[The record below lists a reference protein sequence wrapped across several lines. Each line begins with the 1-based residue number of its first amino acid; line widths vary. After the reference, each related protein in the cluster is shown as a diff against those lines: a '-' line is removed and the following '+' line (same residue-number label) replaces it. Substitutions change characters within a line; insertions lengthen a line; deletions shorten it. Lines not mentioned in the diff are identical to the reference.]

1 MSFFICSVNQFG
13 LCVQIDHPRPNP
25 ITLADI
31 ISVILLLLSG
41 GFVKIIL
48 DIKTVQLKKTHFL
61 LLLQLFEFY
70 RMVP

>member
-1 MSFFICSVNQFG
+1 M
-13 LCVQIDHPRPNP
+13 QIDHPRPNL

>member
-1 MSFFICSVNQFG
+1 M
-13 LCVQIDHPRPNP
+13 QIDHPRPNP

-41 GFVKIIL
+41 GFVKIFL
-48 DIKTVQLKKTHFL
+48 DIKTVQLKKNSFSVT
-61 LLLQLFEFY
+61 LQLFEFY